1 MTISFVKGGL
11 LLRLMRWASLGML
24 VMSAVGVG
32 LILLAPRFPAAE
44 ILLSRYGTTPPA
56 GSALGPWGWVLIT
69 HTPSWLLVS
78 FGYWRLALLFGALA
92 RGLVFDVAVVRN
104 LRLFTVA
111 LLLEQLIDLG
121 FAIILGLTYGPDP
134 VHAASVGQMMG
145 GRTTLLFL
153 CGTFAVIARVLEQAV
168 RLKRENE
175 RFV

>member
-1 MTISFVKGGL
+1 MTISFAKGGL

-24 VMSAVGVG
+24 VMSAAGMG
-32 LILLAPRFPAAE
+32 LILLAPHFPSAA
-44 ILLSRYGTTPPA
+44 ILLSRYGTTPPP
-56 GSALGPWGWVLIT
+56 GSVPDAWGWVLIT
-69 HTPSWLLVS
+69 HIPSWLLVS

-92 RGLVFDVAVVRN
+92 KGLVFDVAVVRN

-111 LLLEQLIDLG
+111 LFLEQLVDLA
-121 FAIILGLTYGPDP
+121 FAVILGLAYDADP

-175 RFV
+175 GFV

>member
-1 MTISFVKGGL
+1 MTISFAKSSL

-24 VMSAVGVG
+24 VMSAVGMG

-44 ILLSRYGTTPPA
+44 ILLSRYGTTPPP
-56 GSALGPWGWVLIT
+56 GSAPGAWGWVLIT

-78 FGYWRLALLFGALA
+78 FGYWRLALLFGTFAK
-92 RGLVFDVAVVRN
+92 GLVFDAAVVRN

-111 LLLEQLIDLG
+111 LFLEQLVDLA
-121 FAIILGLTYGPDP
+121 FAIILGVAYGPDP
-134 VHAASVGQMMG
+134 VHAASAGQMMG

-153 CGTFAVIARVLEQAV
+153 CGTFTVIARVLEQAV